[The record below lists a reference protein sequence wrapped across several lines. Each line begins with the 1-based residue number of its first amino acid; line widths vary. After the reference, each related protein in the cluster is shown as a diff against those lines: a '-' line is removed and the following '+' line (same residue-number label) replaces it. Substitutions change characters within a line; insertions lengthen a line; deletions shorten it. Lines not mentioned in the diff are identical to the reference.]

1 MYQLQQD
8 ITWAVPSCTAVEE
21 SGLLF
26 SGIAKC
32 PQVSRLQ
39 IQLPNI
45 ITLHGRTFEF
55 YSPIQPE
62 LYLDLA
68 EEVWICEWNGIVSTG
83 DSAEEAGMSF
93 CEDFAVF
100 WDEIAEAPD
109 DSLTRQ
115 AQATKRGMRDVV
127 KSVR

>member
-1 MYQLQQD
+1 M
-8 ITWAVPSCTAVEE
+8 AVEV

-26 SGIAKC
+26 SGVARC

-39 IQLPNI
+39 IRLPNI

-55 YSPIQPE
+55 HSPIQPE
-62 LYLDLA
+62 LFLDSV
-68 EEVWICEWNGIVSTG
+68 EGVWVCEWNGIVSTG

-115 AQATKRGMRDVV
+115 AQATKHHMRDVV
-127 KSVR
+127 KSIR